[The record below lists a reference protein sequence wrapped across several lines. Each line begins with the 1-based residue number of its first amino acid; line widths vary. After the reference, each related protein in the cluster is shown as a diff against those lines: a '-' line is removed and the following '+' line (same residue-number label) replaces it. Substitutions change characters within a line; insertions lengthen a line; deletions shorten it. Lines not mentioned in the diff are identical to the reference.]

1 MTLFLQATARRPAQ
15 TAGFVTAKTVMA
27 ASLVLLLA
35 GCAGDSLRDRDAP
48 IPGKITIAVPG
59 AASVDSQKL
68 RYDCEGEAVEAEYI
82 NAGDVSLVTLALDEG
97 LVVASNVISGSGA
110 RYAGGPYIWWVK
122 GEEASLQNLM
132 RDSENESTLCRVQ
145 S

>member
-1 MTLFLQATARRPAQ
+1 MTAR
-15 TAGFVTAKTVMA
+15 TVMA
-27 ASLVLLLA
+27 AGLGLLLA
-35 GCAGDSLRDRDAP
+35 GCAGDGMRDRDAP
-48 IPGKITIAVPG
+48 KPGKITIAVPG

-82 NAGDVSLVTLALDEG
+82 NAGDVSLVALALDESF
-97 LVVASNVISGSGA
+97 VVASNVLSGSGA

-122 GEEASLQNLM
+122 GDEASLQNLM

>member
-1 MTLFLQATARRPAQ
+1 MTLFLHTAATRPARIARSVTARTVM
-15 TAGFVTAKTVMA
+15 TAGLA
-27 ASLVLLLA
+27 LLLV
-35 GCAGDSLRDRDAP
+35 GCAGDGLRDRDAP
-48 IPGKITIAVPG
+48 KPGKITIAVPG
-59 AASVDSQKL
+59 AASVDSRKL

-82 NAGDVSLVTLALDEG
+82 NAGDISLVTLALDEG
-97 LVVASNVISGSGA
+97 FVVAANVLSGSGA

-132 RDSENESTLCRVQ
+132 RDSENESTSCRVQ